1 MRIVDAI
8 AGQTLSRIYT
18 EVLEPAFPPDELVS
32 LEGLRRGVASGT
44 TQVSAVLADDGQ
56 ILGAAVGD
64 WSRATRVML
73 LSYLAVTP
81 AGRGTGIGTRLL
93 TTLVERWRERYQPC
107 LILAEVEHP
116 GHHAGNHAHG
126 DPVARLR
133 FYGRHGA
140 RVLALPYFQ
149 PALAPGLAR
158 VPGMLLLALWADPE
172 FAGTGGGDT
181 VDPSRLRAFLTEYLQ
196 ESEGRVATDSQTVA
210 LWRAL
215 DLPEGVPSWPATEYA
230 RVEVSQPTG

>member
-1 MRIVDAI
+1 MRIVDVI

-44 TQVSAVLADDGQ
+44 TQVSAVLADDSR

-64 WSRATRVML
+64 WSRPSRVML
-73 LSYLAVTP
+73 LSYLAVTSD
-81 AGRGTGIGTRLL
+81 GRGTGIGSRLL
-93 TTLVERWRERYQPC
+93 TTLVTQWRERYQPC
-107 LILAEVEHP
+107 LVLAEVEHP

-133 FYGRHGA
+133 FYGRHDA
-140 RVLALPYFQ
+140 RVLDLPYFQ
-149 PALAPGLAR
+149 PALGPGRSR
-158 VPGMLLLALWADPE
+158 VPGMLLLALWADPQ
-172 FAGTGGGDT
+172 FAGPGGADT
-181 VDPSRLRAFLTEYLQ
+181 VDAGRLRAFLTEYLQ
-196 ESEGRVATDSQTVA
+196 ESEGRVATDDQTAA

-215 DLPEGVPSWPATEYA
+215 DVPGGVPTWPVTEYA
-230 RVEVSQPTG
+230 KVAVSQPIG